1 MRRIGGKDA
10 DIEGLYEKKGNN
22 EGGATNM
29 DKDKEE
35 GTTRAR
41 RRGAAFDNNTTGKE
55 DNDDDATDSM
65 EDNDKGSE
73 EDPHGHE
80 KEYEEEYYQDLDG
93 QLRRYGDLLVSGSDD
108 ELSFEKELSPK
119 KRGNNN
125 EPPAE
130 SGETSGSGT
139 PLTEISAKKGS
150 PAEKTNREKGGWREH
165 TTTNDKKCT
174 RRRQNRSEFEA
185 DPEKDR
191 RNTFCSGRPGSRY

>member
-1 MRRIGGKDA
+1 
-10 DIEGLYEKKGNN
+10 
-22 EGGATNM
+22 M
-29 DKDKEE
+29 DKDKDE

-41 RRGAAFDNNTTGKE
+41 RRGAAFDNNTTSKE
-55 DNDDDATDSM
+55 DNDNDATDSM

-139 PLTEISAKKGS
+139 PLTERSAKKGL
-150 PAEKTNREKGGWREH
+150 PAEKLTGRKEDGGN
-165 TTTNDKKCT
+165 TTPSMMSSAPGGGEIGQALEPTQEET
-174 RRRQNRSEFEA
+174 EGTPSSWPAQEA
-185 DPEKDR
+185 GMSSSSSM
-191 RNTFCSGRPGSRY
+191 SG